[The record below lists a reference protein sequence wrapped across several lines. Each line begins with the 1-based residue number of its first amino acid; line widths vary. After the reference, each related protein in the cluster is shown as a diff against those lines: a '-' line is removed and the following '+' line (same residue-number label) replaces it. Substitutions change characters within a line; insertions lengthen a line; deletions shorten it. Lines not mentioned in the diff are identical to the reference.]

1 MIEDKWC
8 EEAEDYVSEAER
20 RLANKLF
27 SYMLLVDRYEKEIAL
42 YRTTSIILACTS
54 LILSAYVAWSVS

>member
-1 MIEDKWC
+1 MIEDRWSDGI
-8 EEAEDYVSEAER
+8 EELTTEAER

-27 SYMLLVDRYEKEIAL
+27 SYMLLVNRYEAELAL
-42 YRTTSIILACTS
+42 YKTTSIILACTS